1 MQPYLSTK
9 TFEHEIAMESWYY
22 QYKLQAPLEDNNTIL
37 QPKKKTK
44 ECLLPFS
51 FNSSDDITHDY
62 FVKLVPFLK

>member
-1 MQPYLSTK
+1 
-9 TFEHEIAMESWYY
+9 MESWYY